1 MASSHPTF
9 RPSRGVRP
17 HTRADGTQEAR
28 TNKMALKSPAF
39 RRKFPLLV
47 TGGLLALQP
56 LATSYVVAA
65 EQFDC
70 QVSASG
76 GWDCKPK
83 TAANLPP
90 RPVHPG
96 AAAAS
101 TGAEASGEVAATE
114 ADKPMLV
121 TEAKGRGLKSRSE
134 DYSHLDWVP
143 REKLT
148 AAQLAE
154 TGPYCGGAYIEPT
167 RPGMNDSTPKDESP
181 TYINAKVSKYQQ
193 EQQIATLAG
202 DVVMRQGSMQAEADE
217 ANLYQAENRGELVG
231 NVKIRDN
238 GSLVV
243 GDRAEIQLDTGEA
256 QVDNAEYVMHKSRI
270 RGNALYAKRSEN
282 AIIRLKDG
290 TYTTCEPNSNAWQLK
305 GNNITLNPATG
316 FGTAT
321 NVTLRVKDFPVF
333 YTPYIYFPIDDRRQ
347 SGFLPPS
354 FSTSSDTGFMLVTP
368 YYFNLAP
375 NYDATLY
382 PRYMAKRGL
391 LMEGEFRYL
400 TKSSEGQFGG
410 AWLND
415 RDDERK
421 DQTDYKDQRWMV
433 NWQHKGG
440 LDERLM
446 TEVDYTDISDPFY
459 FQDLESDQIGVVSR
473 DFLNQQGRLT
483 YRGDSYTAALN
494 VQAYEL
500 ATISQ
505 ITPYDKLPQLTL
517 DGMLPFHPGGLN
529 FSYQTEAVRFDRNLK
544 NDLVRDKDGNL
555 DTSVGGI
562 PGQRLDQNIA
572 GLARANGTRL
582 SLTPAVSLPLSNN
595 YGFLTPSLKYAYSRY
610 DLDLDQRGK
619 NTLLADETFNSSQ
632 DRSVPIFSVDSG
644 LFFDRQTQWFGKNY
658 NQTLEPRLY
667 YLYVP
672 YKDQTDIPLFD
683 TGESTFN
690 YSSLFRDN
698 RFSGGDRI
706 GDENKLSLGVTNRWI
721 EDNGFERQRFSIGQA
736 LYFKDRKVQLP
747 GIDYR
752 TRSDS
757 QSDVSPYALEYEFR
771 FNRDWRF
778 NSDFNWDPDSRS
790 TRSGSAMFHYQPEDN
805 VNKVVN
811 LGYRYRNDTISYNST
826 TGQWQVGG
834 GDYGSPGDP
843 NYVKDY
849 YKIQQHD
856 FSVMW
861 PIVPQWTAIAR
872 WQHDYNRNRT
882 LEAFGGFEYDNCCW
896 KLRLISRYWVDYDD
910 FSQATPQNEKGD
922 HGVFLQIVLKGLGGV
937 VGNKVESFLDTG
949 IQGYR
954 TREDQ
959 AY

>member
-1 MASSHPTF
+1 
-9 RPSRGVRP
+9 
-17 HTRADGTQEAR
+17 
-28 TNKMALKSPAF
+28 MALKSPAF
-39 RRKFPLLV
+39 RKKFPLLV
-47 TGGLLALQP
+47 TGSLLALQP

-83 TAANLPP
+83 TSAAQLPP
-90 RPVHPG
+90 RPVHDG
-96 AAAAS
+96 AAVSSANATPEQATRGGS
-101 TGAEASGEVAATE
+101 AEDNGP
-114 ADKPMLV
+114 KPVLV
-121 TEAKGRGLKSRSE
+121 TESKGRGLKSRSA

-148 AAQLAE
+148 PAQLAE
-154 TGPYCGGAYIEPT
+154 TGPYCSGAYIEPI
-167 RPGMNDSTPKDESP
+167 RPGMADSTPKDESP
-181 TYINAKVSKYQQ
+181 TFLGAKVSRYQQ

-202 DVVMRQGSMQAEADE
+202 DVIMRQGSMQAEADE

-321 NVTLRVKDFPVF
+321 NVTLRVKDIPVL

-400 TKSSEGQFGG
+400 TKSSEGQLGG

-415 RDDERK
+415 QDDQRK
-421 DQTDYKDQRWMV
+421 DMTDYQDQRWMV

-440 LDERLM
+440 LDSRLM
-446 TEVDYTDISDPFY
+446 TEVDYTDISDPYY
-459 FQDLESDQIGVVSR
+459 FQDLESDQIGVESR
-473 DFLNQQGRLT
+473 EFLNQQAALT
-483 YRGDSYTAALN
+483 YRGDSYTARLN
-494 VQAYEL
+494 VQAHER
-500 ATISQ
+500 ATIVN
-505 ITPYDKLPQLTL
+505 ITPYDMLPQLTL
-517 DGMLPFHPGGLN
+517 NGALPYNPGGLSLAYESE
-529 FSYQTEAVRFDRNLK
+529 FVRFDRSLRSGSFTNEDNVTTPWYDNNL
-544 NDLVRDKDGNL
+544 
-555 DTSVGGI
+555 S
-562 PGQRLDQNIA
+562 
-572 GLARANGTRL
+572 GLARANGDRATVAP
-582 SLTPAVSLPLSNN
+582 SASLPMNWT
-595 YGFLTPSLKYAYSRY
+595 YGFLTPKIKYSYSRY
-610 DLDLDQRGK
+610 DLDLDTLGK
-619 NTLLADETFNSSQ
+619 TQAGGSYNSSPTR
-632 DRSVPIFSVDSG
+632 DVPIFSVDSG
-644 LFFDRQTQWFGKNY
+644 LYFDRNTQWFGKNY
-658 NQTLEPRLY
+658 RQTLEPRLF
-667 YLYVP
+667 YLNVP
-672 YKDQTDIPLFD
+672 YKDQSDIPVFD
-683 TGESTFN
+683 TSEYTFN
-690 YSSLFRDN
+690 YASLFRDN
-698 RFSGGDRI
+698 RFAGGDRI

-721 EDNGFERQRFSIGQA
+721 EENGFERQRFSIGQA

-752 TRSDS
+752 TRDDASA
-757 QSDVSPYALEYEFR
+757 DVSPYALEYEYR

-805 VNKVVN
+805 ANKIVN
-811 LGYRYRNDTISYNST
+811 LGYRYRNDMVRYDQT
-826 TGQWQVGG
+826 TGQWTVGG
-834 GDYGSPGDP
+834 GDYGTPGSP
-843 NYVKDY
+843 NYIKDY

-896 KLRLISRYWVDYDD
+896 KLRLINRYWVDYDEY
-910 FSQATPQNEKGD
+910 SQDAPQNEKGD
-922 HGVFLQIVLKGLGGV
+922 HGIFLQIVLKGLGGV

>member
-1 MASSHPTF
+1 
-9 RPSRGVRP
+9 
-17 HTRADGTQEAR
+17 
-28 TNKMALKSPAF
+28 MALKSPAF

-83 TAANLPP
+83 TPANNLPP
-90 RPVHPG
+90 RPVHDG
-96 AAAAS
+96 AALTSGSEAPA
-101 TGAEASGEVAATE
+101 AEAES

-121 TEAKGRGLKSRSE
+121 TESKGRGLKSRSE

-154 TGPYCGGAYIEPT
+154 TGPYCGGAYVEPT
-167 RPGMNDSTPKDESP
+167 RPGMADTTPKDESP

-202 DVVMRQGSMQAEADE
+202 DVVMRQGSMQVEADE
-217 ANLYQAENRGELVG
+217 ANLYQAENRGELKG

-243 GDRAEIQLDTGEA
+243 GDEAQIQLDTGEA
-256 QVDNAEYVMHKSRI
+256 QVDNAEYVMHKSHI
-270 RGNALYAKRSEN
+270 RGNALYAKRGEN

-290 TYTTCEPNSNAWQLK
+290 TYTTCEPGSNAWQLK

-321 NVTLRVKDFPVF
+321 NVTLRVKDIPVF

-354 FSTSSDTGFMLVTP
+354 FSSTSDTGFMLVTP

-382 PRYMAKRGL
+382 PRYMTKRGL

-410 AWLND
+410 AYLND
-415 RDDERK
+415 KNDDRK
-421 DQTDYKDQRWMV
+421 DQTDYEKQRWMI

-459 FQDLESDQIGVVSR
+459 FQDLETDQIGVKSHDVV
-473 DFLNQQGRLT
+473 NQQGALT
-483 YRGDSYTAALN
+483 WRGDSYTARLN
-494 VQAYEL
+494 AQAYEM
-500 ATISQ
+500 ATLSQ
-505 ITPYDKLPQLTL
+505 ITPYNKLPQLTL
-517 DGMLPFHPGGLN
+517 DGMLPYHPGGFD
-529 FSYQTEAVRFDRNLK
+529 FSYQTEAVRFDR
-544 NDLVRDKDGNL
+544 DLKDGTVFNEDGEL
-555 DTSVGGI
+555 DTTAGADGR
-562 PGQRLDQNIA
+562 RLDQNIS
-572 GLARANGTRL
+572 GIARANGNRL
-582 SLTPAVSLPLSNN
+582 NFAPAISLPMQAS
-595 YGFLTPSLKYAYSRY
+595 YGYVTPKLKYMYTSY
-610 DLDLDQRGK
+610 DLDLDSQGK
-619 NTLLADETFNSSQ
+619 QQALAQSSQAGYGSYNSSINR
-632 DRSVPIFSVDSG
+632 DVPIFSVDSG
-644 LFFDRQTQWFGKNY
+644 LYFDRNTSLFGTNY
-658 NQTLEPRLY
+658 RQTLEPRLF

-672 YKDQTDIPLFD
+672 YEDQKDIPLFD
-683 TGESTFN
+683 TSETLFN
-690 YSSLFRDN
+690 FDSLFRDN
-698 RFSGGDRI
+698 RFSGTDRI
-706 GDENKLSLGVTNRWI
+706 GDENKLSLGVTTRYI
-721 EDNGFERQRFSIGQA
+721 EDNGFERQNFSIGQA
-736 LYFKDRKVQLP
+736 YYFKDRKVQLP

-752 TRSDS
+752 ERDDA
-757 QSDVSPYALEYEFR
+757 QSDVSPYALVYNYY

-805 VNKVVN
+805 PNKVVN
-811 LGYRYRNDTISYNST
+811 LGYRYRNDTIAFDST
-826 TGQWQVGG
+826 TGTWKVGG
-834 GDYGSPGDP
+834 GDYGTPGDP
-843 NYVKDY
+843 NYIKDY

-856 FSVMW
+856 FSVIW
-861 PIVPQWTAIAR
+861 PIVPQWSVIAR

-882 LEAFGGFEYDNCCW
+882 LEAMGGFEYDNCCW
-896 KLRLISRYWVDYDD
+896 KLRLINRYWIDYDD

-922 HGVFLQIVLKGLGGV
+922 HGIFLQIVLKGLGGV
-937 VGNKVESFLDTG
+937 VGNKVESFLDQG

-954 TREDQ
+954 EREDQ

>member
-1 MASSHPTF
+1 
-9 RPSRGVRP
+9 
-17 HTRADGTQEAR
+17 
-28 TNKMALKSPAF
+28 MALKSPAF

-47 TGGLLALQP
+47 TGSLLALQP
-56 LATSYVVAA
+56 LASSYVMAA

-70 QVSASG
+70 QVSAAG

-83 TAANLPP
+83 TTNNLPP

-101 TGAEASGEVAATE
+101 ADAPVAAGEVAEAQ
-114 ADKPMLV
+114 ADKPVQV
-121 TEAKGRGLKSRSE
+121 TESKGRGLKSRSE

-143 REKLT
+143 RDKLT
-148 AAQLAE
+148 PAQLAE
-154 TGPYCGGAYIEPT
+154 TGPYCGGAYIEPI

-202 DVVMRQGSMQAEADE
+202 NVVMRQGSMQAEADE
-217 ANLYQAENRGELVG
+217 ANLYQTENRGELKG

-238 GSLVV
+238 GTLVV
-243 GDRAEIQLDTGEA
+243 GDEAQIQLDTGEA
-256 QVDNAEYVMHKSRI
+256 RVDNAEYVMHKSHI
-270 RGNALYAKRSEN
+270 RGNALYAKRAEN

-290 TYTTCEPNSNAWQLK
+290 TYTTCEPGSNAWQLK

-321 NVTLRVKDFPVF
+321 NVTLRVKDIPVL

-354 FSTSSDTGFMLVTP
+354 FSTGGDSGFMLVTP

-382 PRYMAKRGL
+382 PRYMSKRGL

-410 AWLND
+410 AFLND
-415 RDDERK
+415 ANDDRK
-421 DQTDYKDQRWMV
+421 DQTDYQKDRWMI

-446 TEVDYTDISDPFY
+446 TEVNYTDISDPFY
-459 FQDLESDQIGVVSR
+459 FQDLESDQIGVESKDVV
-473 DFLNQQGRLT
+473 DQQGALT
-483 YRGDSYTAALN
+483 YRGDSYTARLN
-494 VQAYEL
+494 VHAYEM
-500 ATISQ
+500 ATLSQ
-505 ITPYDKLPQLTL
+505 VTPYDRLPQVTL
-517 DGMLPFHPGGLN
+517 NGMLPFHPSGFDL
-529 FSYQTEAVRFDRNLK
+529 SYESEAVRFERDLK
-544 NDLVRDKDGNL
+544 HGPVFNEDGEL
-555 DTSVGGI
+555 DTTAGLDGR
-562 PGQRLDQNIA
+562 RLDQNIA
-572 GLARANGTRL
+572 GIARANGTRL
-582 SLTPAVSLPLSNN
+582 KFAPAISLPMEAG
-595 YGFLTPSLKYAYSRY
+595 YGYVTPKLKYVYTNY
-610 DLDLDQRGK
+610 NLDLDSQGRAEAV
-619 NTLLADETFNSSQ
+619 TLASKPGYGSYSSSINR
-632 DRSVPIFSVDSG
+632 DIPVFSVDSG
-644 LFFDRQTQWFGKNY
+644 LYFDRNTQLFGQEY
-658 NQTLEPRLY
+658 RQTLEPRLF

-672 YKDQTDIPLFD
+672 NKDQSDIPLFD
-683 TGESTFN
+683 TGESLFN

-698 RFSGGDRI
+698 RFSGTDRI
-706 GDENKLSLGVTNRWI
+706 GDENKLSLGVTSRWV
-721 EDNGFERQRFSIGQA
+721 EPNGFQRQRFSIGQA
-736 LYFKDRKVQLP
+736 YYFEDRKVQLP

-752 TRSDS
+752 TRKDS
-757 QSDVSPYALEYEFR
+757 QSSTSPYALEYEYA

-778 NSDFNWDPDSRS
+778 NSDFNWDPDSSS
-790 TRSGSAMFHYQPEDN
+790 TRSASAMFHYQPEDN
-805 VNKVVN
+805 PNKIVN
-811 LGYRYRNDTISYNST
+811 LGYRYRNDTINYDSI
-826 TGQWQVGG
+826 TGTWKVGG
-834 GDYGSPGDP
+834 GDYGTPGDA
-843 NYVKDY
+843 NYIKDY

-856 FSVMW
+856 FSVIW
-861 PIVPQWTAIAR
+861 PIVPQWNAIAR

-882 LEAFGGFEYDNCCW
+882 LEAFGGFEYDSCCW
-896 KLRLISRYWVDYDD
+896 KLRLINRYWVDYDD
-910 FSQATPQNEKGD
+910 FSQATPANEKGD

-937 VGNKVESFLDTG
+937 MGNKVESFLDQG

>member
-1 MASSHPTF
+1 
-9 RPSRGVRP
+9 
-17 HTRADGTQEAR
+17 
-28 TNKMALKSPAF
+28 MALKSPAF

-47 TGGLLALQP
+47 TGSLLALQP
-56 LATSYVVAA
+56 LASSHVMAA

-70 QVSASG
+70 QVSAAG

-83 TAANLPP
+83 TTNNLPP

-101 TGAEASGEVAATE
+101 ADAPVAAGEVAEAQ
-114 ADKPMLV
+114 ADKPVQV
-121 TEAKGRGLKSRSE
+121 TESKGRGLKSRSE

-143 REKLT
+143 RDKLT
-148 AAQLAE
+148 PAQLAE
-154 TGPYCGGAYIEPT
+154 TGPYCGGAYIEPV

-202 DVVMRQGSMQAEADE
+202 NVVMRQGSMQAEADE
-217 ANLYQAENRGELVG
+217 ANLYQTENRGELKG

-238 GSLVV
+238 GTLVV
-243 GDRAEIQLDTGEA
+243 GDEAQIQLDTGEA
-256 QVDNAEYVMHKSRI
+256 RVDNAEYVMHKSHI
-270 RGNALYAKRSEN
+270 RGNALYAKRAEN

-290 TYTTCEPNSNAWQLK
+290 TYTTCEPGSNAWQLK

-321 NVTLRVKDFPVF
+321 NVTLRVKDIPVL

-354 FSTSSDTGFMLVTP
+354 FSSSGDTGFMLVTP

-382 PRYMAKRGL
+382 PRYMSKRGL

-410 AWLND
+410 AFLND
-415 RDDERK
+415 ENDDRK
-421 DQTDYKDQRWMV
+421 DQTDYQKDRWMI

-446 TEVDYTDISDPFY
+446 TEVNYTDISDPFY
-459 FQDLESDQIGVVSR
+459 FQDLESDQIGVESKDVV
-473 DFLNQQGRLT
+473 DQQGALT
-483 YRGDSYTAALN
+483 YRGDTYTARLN
-494 VQAYEL
+494 VHAYEM
-500 ATISQ
+500 ATLSQ
-505 ITPYDKLPQLTL
+505 VTPYDRLPQVTL
-517 DGMLPFHPGGLN
+517 NGMLPFHPSGFDL
-529 FSYQTEAVRFDRNLK
+529 SYETEAVRFERDLK
-544 NDLVRDKDGNL
+544 HGPVFNEDGEL
-555 DTSVGGI
+555 DTTAGLDGR
-562 PGQRLDQNIA
+562 RLDQNIA
-572 GLARANGTRL
+572 GIARANGTRL
-582 SLTPAVSLPLSNN
+582 NFAPAISLPMEAG
-595 YGFLTPSLKYAYSRY
+595 YGYITPKLKYVYTNY
-610 DLDLDQRGK
+610 NLDLDSQGRAEAV
-619 NTLLADETFNSSQ
+619 TLASKPGYGSYSSSINR
-632 DRSVPIFSVDSG
+632 DIPIFSVDSG
-644 LFFDRQTQWFGKNY
+644 LYFDRNTQLFGKDY
-658 NQTLEPRLY
+658 RQTLEPRLF

-672 YKDQTDIPLFD
+672 NKDQSDIPLFD
-683 TGESTFN
+683 TNESLFN

-698 RFSGGDRI
+698 RFSGTDRI
-706 GDENKLSLGVTNRWI
+706 GDENKLSLGVTSRWI
-721 EDNGFERQRFSIGQA
+721 EPNGFQRQRFSVGQA
-736 LYFKDRKVQLP
+736 YYFQDRKVQLP

-752 TRSDS
+752 TRKDS
-757 QSDVSPYALEYEFR
+757 QSSVSPYALEYEYA

-778 NSDFNWDPDSRS
+778 NSDFNWDPDSSS
-790 TRSGSAMFHYQPEDN
+790 TRSASAMFHYQPEDN
-805 VNKVVN
+805 PNKIVN
-811 LGYRYRNDTISYNST
+811 LGYRYRNDTINYDSI
-826 TGQWQVGG
+826 TGTWKVGG
-834 GDYGSPGDP
+834 GDYGTSGDA
-843 NYVKDY
+843 NYIKDY

-856 FSVMW
+856 FSVIW
-861 PIVPQWTAIAR
+861 PIVPQWNAIAR

-882 LEAFGGFEYDNCCW
+882 LEAFGGFEYDSCCW
-896 KLRLISRYWVDYDD
+896 KLRLINRYWVDYDD
-910 FSQATPQNEKGD
+910 FSQATPANEKGD
-922 HGVFLQIVLKGLGGV
+922 HGIFLQIVLKGLGGV
-937 VGNKVESFLDTG
+937 MGNKVESFLDQG